1 MLTYPGFNPI
11 AFSIGPVK
19 VHWYG
24 IMYLFGF
31 ASGWWLGRV
40 RAARPGSTWKPN
52 DVDDF
57 VFFTM
62 VGGILGGRIGYILF
76 YGLKFWAA
84 DPWYPVKVWEG
95 GMSIHGG
102 MLGAIAAL
110 TVFAWRRG
118 RSLGDILD
126 FGAPLTPP
134 GLFFGRIGNF
144 INSELWGKVTT
155 VPWGF
160 RVEGQVRHPSQL
172 YEASL
177 EGVVLFC
184 LLWWFTS
191 SPRPRWAPSG
201 VFLVCYGIIRV
212 AIEFVRVPD
221 EHIGYLAGNWLT
233 EGQVLSAPM
242 ILIGIVMLAYAYR
255 VRTPSGNYL
264 PAR

>member
-1 MLTYPGFNPI
+1 MSP
-11 AFSIGPVK
+11 AQFSC
-19 VHWYG
+19 
-24 IMYLFGF
+24 
-31 ASGWWLGRV
+31 
-40 RAARPGSTWKPN
+40 
-52 DVDDF
+52 
-57 VFFTM
+57 
-62 VGGILGGRIGYILF
+62 
-76 YGLKFWAA
+76 
-84 DPWYPVKVWEG
+84 
-95 GMSIHGG
+95 
-102 MLGAIAAL
+102 
-110 TVFAWRRG
+110 
-118 RSLGDILD
+118 
-126 FGAPLTPP
+126 
-134 GLFFGRIGNF
+134 
-144 INSELWGKVTT
+144 KVTT

>member
-84 DPWYPVKVWEG
+84 DPWLAVMVISAG
-95 GMSIHGG
+95 SFF
-102 MLGAIAAL
+102 AAL
-110 TVFAWRRG
+110 AGPPTWAAVLDISGRHAALVFG
-118 RSLGDILD
+118 ECV
-126 FGAPLTPP
+126 
-134 GLFFGRIGNF
+134 
-144 INSELWGKVTT
+144 SED
-155 VPWGF
+155 
-160 RVEGQVRHPSQL
+160 R
-172 YEASL
+172 
-177 EGVVLFC
+177 
-184 LLWWFTS
+184 
-191 SPRPRWAPSG
+191 
-201 VFLVCYGIIRV
+201 
-212 AIEFVRVPD
+212 
-221 EHIGYLAGNWLT
+221 
-233 EGQVLSAPM
+233 
-242 ILIGIVMLAYAYR
+242 
-255 VRTPSGNYL
+255 
-264 PAR
+264 